1 MREAV
6 ANVRVI
12 EKLPNAATARTDD
25 AEPIRHWLTDFARA
39 VREVDYEAGRRMF
52 APDVIGFGT
61 VNEILHGLD
70 ALESRQWRS
79 VWGITRGF
87 DFDYSTVHIDLA
99 GDRAA
104 AVALWSS
111 QGRNDR
117 GWFDRQGRAT
127 FLFARRGGDWRAVHS
142 HLSLVPVPPAKR

>member
-6 ANVRVI
+6 AHVRVI
-12 EKLPNAATARTDD
+12 DKSPNAANVRADGKER
-25 AEPIRHWLTDFARA
+25 IRCWLADFARA

-52 APDVIGFGT
+52 APEVIGFGT
-61 VNEILHGLD
+61 VNEMLHGLD

-87 DFDYSTVHIDLA
+87 DFDYSTAQIDVF
-99 GDRAA
+99 GERASA
-104 AVALWSS
+104 IALWSS

-117 GWFDRQGRAT
+117 GWFDRHGRAT
-127 FLFARRGGDWRAVHS
+127 FLFALRGGEWRAVHS
-142 HLSLVPVPPAKR
+142 HLSLAPPAPKF